1 MAHRVHRER
10 VPDRPTDLDPGL
22 SLVAL
27 LDRYH
32 RHVLQL
38 AAARA
43 DPSRASSAEV
53 GERALAA
60 LTIAHAV
67 VHDLFEERWPIV
79 RDALAHGVS
88 REQVGAATGGL
99 EPDELAAGL
108 TAWAARRLAT
118 RAMTGAEHVAVLAL
132 VDARLA
138 VLDRGA

>member
-1 MAHRVHRER
+1 MAHNIRRG
-10 VPDRPTDLDPGL
+10 RPPGHSADLDPDL

-27 LDRYH
+27 LDHYH

-43 DPSRASSAEV
+43 TPSRASSAEI
-53 GERALAA
+53 GERALVA

-67 VHDLFEERWPIV
+67 VQDLFEERWPIV
-79 RDALAHGVS
+79 RDALTHGVS

-108 TAWAARRLAT
+108 TAWADRRLAT
-118 RAMTGAEHVAVLAL
+118 RAMTGAEHVAALAL

-138 VLDRGA
+138 VLGRGA